1 MDEKR
6 DVVNLGIQ
14 IDAKLRDE
22 LGECAK
28 REKRTMRAVVELALE
43 KYFKE
48 SLEKDSKGGL

>member
-22 LGECAK
+22 LGECAN